1 MLALKEYSLLTF
13 ENVMQERVRAHLFQ
27 QITTPF
33 GFFKAF
39 PYSDKEIKSSAKART
54 DFFLEQLAAPIVVEE
69 EQLINQDPIKT
80 LGKTQ
85 NKQYDLANNFKD
97 AKIFD
102 IDGSGVKLKDFEG
115 YFIVRL
121 ENPAKQEQIVVG
133 QEIVENF
140 DSGDVDK
147 FDITEN
153 VNYKI
158 NEYFLIEKSNSF
170 VKGFN
175 NLGKVGDT
183 LVILGNASAD
193 AAQQL
198 ANQNNTS
205 VNFSKKFELNDTSA
219 ALSQY
224 DFNYSPQGEVLT
236 LVSSVQTNENNIS
249 ALYKSFITSIQENKK
264 YYQFAAYYI
273 RRNGTIEGITP
284 IKSKPTS
291 KSLYVKEANQG
302 ILELFAKEFG
312 DVALI
317 ISQLVSTSEAN
328 SIKNITFEKTV
339 GYPLSKNNAYGGS
352 ENITSKKNSELQKT
366 INNIDRN
373 LITLINSIEVV

>member
-1 MLALKEYSLLTF
+1 M
-13 ENVMQERVRAHLFQ
+13 H
-27 QITTPF
+27 
-33 GFFKAF
+33 
-39 PYSDKEIKSSAKART
+39 
-54 DFFLEQLAAPIVVEE
+54 
-69 EQLINQDPIKT
+69 
-80 LGKTQ
+80 
-85 NKQYDLANNFKD
+85 
-97 AKIFD
+97 
-102 IDGSGVKLKDFEG
+102 
-115 YFIVRL
+115 
-121 ENPAKQEQIVVG
+121 
-133 QEIVENF
+133 
-140 DSGDVDK
+140 
-147 FDITEN
+147 
-153 VNYKI
+153 
-158 NEYFLIEKSNSF
+158 
-170 VKGFN
+170 
-175 NLGKVGDT
+175 
-183 LVILGNASAD
+183 
-193 AAQQL
+193 
-198 ANQNNTS
+198 
-205 VNFSKKFELNDTSA
+205 
-219 ALSQY
+219 
-224 DFNYSPQGEVLT
+224 
-236 LVSSVQTNENNIS
+236 TNENNIS